1 MPLKVHFLNV
11 GRGDCTIIEFPSG
24 RVGMVDIDHLSVL
37 DEDTQKEFTQEYLES
52 RGHDEISLSGSS
64 RVWAAL
70 EAQAVLK
77 RAQERLTDP
86 LDYYDTH
93 IGPTTDI
100 FRFVA
105 THPDMDHLTGLY
117 RLHRQEY
124 AKDIVNFW
132 HPTFE
137 NFNLGGKVDWENSPY
152 DERDWETYKEL
163 RDSTGTPKSLKQSK
177 GDTGSYWTEDGVQIW
192 APTPE
197 LERIAREQDK
207 PNIVSLI
214 LKLSYQE
221 RSIVLGGDAT
231 GDETWQK
238 IWPYINMEGIDVL
251 KASHHGRKS
260 GYHQPSV
267 KEMAPWLT
275 ITSVANDSKHDA
287 TQNYRRYSEH
297 TVSLRKSGD
306 IRITI
311 EDDGRLTYSSN
322 IEAHWKPKKT

>member
-24 RVGMVDIDHLSVL
+24 RVAMVDIDHLSVL
-37 DEDTQKEFTQEYLES
+37 DEDTRRELAREHVEA
-52 RGHDEISLSGSS
+52 RGFDTANLSGTS
-64 RVWAAL
+64 RVLAAL
-70 EAQAVLK
+70 EVQTALK
-77 RAQERLTDP
+77 HAQERLTDP
-86 LDYYDTH
+86 LDYFDTH

-117 RLHRQEY
+117 RLHYQEP
-124 AKDIVNFW
+124 AKEIVNFW
-132 HPTFE
+132 HPTYE
-137 NFNLGGKVDWENSPY
+137 NFNLGGKIDWKDSPY

-163 RDSTGTPKSLKQSK
+163 RDSTDNPKSLKQYQGK
-177 GDTGSYWTEDGVQIW
+177 TGDYWTEDGVRIW

-197 LERIAREQDK
+197 LERIAVEQDA

-214 LKLSYQE
+214 LKISYQG

-231 GDETWQK
+231 GDETWEK
-238 IWPYINMEGIDVL
+238 IWPHIDMREIDVL
-251 KASHHGRKS
+251 KALHHGRKS
-260 GYHQPSV
+260 GYHQRSV
-267 KEMAPWLT
+267 KEMSPWLT

-306 IRITI
+306 IQITI
-311 EDDGRLTYSSN
+311 EDSGRLVYSSN
-322 IEAHWKPKKT
+322 IAAPWNSQIT